1 MDYGRDAAR
10 SISPVSFSKL
20 FKKVTSQTPF
30 AIQAM
35 PVIFSII
42 FSDPGVVDGRYL
54 SYLIFLSCPR
64 KISKKLMLMRVFF

>member
-1 MDYGRDAAR
+1 MDYGRDAAG

-30 AIQAM
+30 AIQSM

-54 SYLIFLSCPR
+54 SYLIFFPARGKSQRNLC
-64 KISKKLMLMRVFF
+64 